1 MKNVMY
7 SSSILKIHLAKLIF
21 GEIRHSNHREIY
33 IPIIEARLYIRLP
46 TTARQKVSQLSGK
59 TCTTI
64 TTLPLKVVHV
74 QGAQTSLEKGKRSCG
89 VPGLEPSTSR
99 LECYESVLYQLGHP
113 TCLIIGSIFPK
124 LVGTPCSIKGSSSLR
139 VNCM

>member
-1 MKNVMY
+1 MSQTPIAKLMKNAVVLH
-7 SSSILKIHLAKLIF
+7 ILHSQCSKIHLAKLIF

-74 QGAQTSLEKGKRSCG
+74 QGAQTSLE
-89 VPGLEPSTSR
+89 
-99 LECYESVLYQLGHP
+99 
-113 TCLIIGSIFPK
+113 
-124 LVGTPCSIKGSSSLR
+124 
-139 VNCM
+139 